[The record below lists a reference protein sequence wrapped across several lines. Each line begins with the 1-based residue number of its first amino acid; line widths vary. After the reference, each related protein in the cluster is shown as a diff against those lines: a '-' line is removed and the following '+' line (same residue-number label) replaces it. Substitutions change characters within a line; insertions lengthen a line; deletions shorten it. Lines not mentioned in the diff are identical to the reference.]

1 MRFCGGFLRWK
12 QVSCS
17 KKRHQTHS
25 AARESVHSA
34 LFAIQH
40 ADCDSALETGL
51 ADGLDRVQQRTA
63 GGDNVLDQAD
73 SLTGLE
79 GAFEAVRGSVL
90 LGRGAHDH
98 ERDARRERRRGRE
111 RYGTQLRTSEPRC
124 VGLVLG
130 DLGGKVLAERREHVR
145 LRLEAVLVEVVARP
159 AARAEDEVA
168 LEVRVVEER
177 GAELVALHAPTARRA
192 SRACARSTAACGE
205 SPWSETSE
213 PSAK

>member
-34 LFAIQH
+34 LLAIQH

-90 LGRGAHDH
+90 
-98 ERDARRERRRGRE
+98 RGRE
-111 RYGTQLRTSEPRC
+111 RDGTQLRPSEPRR

-130 DLGGKVLAERREHVR
+130 DLGGEVLAERREHVR

-168 LEVRVVEER
+168 LEVRVVEKLC
-177 GAELVALHAPTARRA
+177 AELFAPHAPAARRA

-205 SPWSETSE
+205 SPWSDVRE